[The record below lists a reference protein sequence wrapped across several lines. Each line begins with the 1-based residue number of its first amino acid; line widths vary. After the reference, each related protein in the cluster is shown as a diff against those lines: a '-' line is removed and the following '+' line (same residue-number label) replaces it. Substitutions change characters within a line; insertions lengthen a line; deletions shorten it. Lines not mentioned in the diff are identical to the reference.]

1 MEDDMKP
8 NSVCRVIIASFMLL
22 GILAC
27 SGTFAAAFPT
37 QTNPVP
43 TETATLPP
51 PPITPTPPVTL
62 SSVSLHEENQNPTY
76 EIKAQVPALD
86 GNPEPRVINF
96 NTAMLN
102 LVNTEIN
109 KFKKDVSQ
117 LPPAAYGVSP
127 GSFLDVT
134 YALTLQRGDLW
145 SLKFNFSGYFA
156 GAAHPYH
163 YSITVNYD
171 LGQGRELT
179 LSDLFLPN
187 SGYLELI
194 SNRCTAELSKRDI
207 GFTEFPHGTE
217 PIPENYLDWNI
228 ATDGLM
234 ITFDE
239 GEVAAYAAGPQ
250 TVVVPYSELQAI
262 TNPAGP
268 LAGITP

>member
-1 MEDDMKP
+1 MRP
-8 NSVCRVIIASFMLL
+8 NHFCRVIIASFMSF

-37 QTNPVP
+37 QTGPAP
-43 TETATLPP
+43 TETVAAPP
-51 PPITPTPPVTL
+51 PPATPTPPVTL

-86 GNPEPRVINF
+86 GNPDPRVINF
-96 NTAMLN
+96 NTAMMN
-102 LVNTEIN
+102 FVNMEIN
-109 KFKKDVSQ
+109 KFRKDVSE
-117 LPPAAYGVSP
+117 LAPAAYSVSP

-134 YALTLQRGDLW
+134 YALTLQRSDLW
-145 SLKFNFSGYFA
+145 SFKFNFSGYFA
-156 GAAHPYH
+156 GAAHPYL
-163 YSITVNYD
+163 YSLTVNYD

-187 SGYLELI
+187 SNYLEAI
-194 SNRCTAELSKRDI
+194 SNHCTAELNKRDI
-207 GFTEFPHGTE
+207 GFATFPHGAE
-217 PIPENYLDWNI
+217 PASENYLNWNI
-228 ATDGLM
+228 TTDGLM

-239 GEVAAYAAGPQ
+239 GMVAAYAAGPQ

-268 LAGITP
+268 LAGINP